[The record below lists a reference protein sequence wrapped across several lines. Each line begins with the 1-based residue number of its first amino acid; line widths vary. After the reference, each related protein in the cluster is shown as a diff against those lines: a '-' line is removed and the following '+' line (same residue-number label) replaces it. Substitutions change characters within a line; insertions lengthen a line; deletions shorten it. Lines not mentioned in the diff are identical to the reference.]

1 MHLWLAII
9 CHNIIYINLENKT
22 LVLVHDH
29 SRNLVLVHD
38 CSSVRNIYCTLLWS
52 KITILDMDFYG
63 WIFCWNLEF
72 LSNSSHS
79 FQGFYISFRKR
90 SGLYEKLLTS
100 TRRSPASV
108 PFCSFSKRKWWITA
122 GHILSIDLSIYI
134 IRQWA
139 VQEDNGDAIF
149 VSV

>member
-38 CSSVRNIYCTLLWS
+38 CSRVRNIYCTLLWS
-52 KITILDMDFYG
+52 KLTILDMDFYG

-72 LSNSSHS
+72 LSNLSHS
-79 FQGFYISFRKR
+79 FQGFYISFRKEVACMKNFWLPL
-90 SGLYEKLLTS
+90 GEVQLLS
-100 TRRSPASV
+100 HFVVLARENDESQLVIFSV
-108 PFCSFSKRKWWITA
+108 LT
-122 GHILSIDLSIYI
+122 
-134 IRQWA
+134 
-139 VQEDNGDAIF
+139 
-149 VSV
+149 